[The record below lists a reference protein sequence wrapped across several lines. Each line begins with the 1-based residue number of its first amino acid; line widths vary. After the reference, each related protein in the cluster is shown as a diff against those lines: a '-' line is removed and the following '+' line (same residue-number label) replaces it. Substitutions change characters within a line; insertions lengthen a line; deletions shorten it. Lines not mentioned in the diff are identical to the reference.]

1 MFVVFSF
8 HIIYM
13 RCKIGHAHCFN
24 DHSMTDSDGK
34 PLVFAYSLEYFD
46 RYMKGHP
53 DFLLHVSSEDKIY
66 GNQIHDSFDEYPD
79 EELD

>member
-1 MFVVFSF
+1 MFVAFSF

-53 DFLLHVSSEDKIY
+53 DFLLVNGKPHTWSKKSAALAGGEC
-66 GNQIHDSFDEYPD
+66 
-79 EELD
+79 

>member
-1 MFVVFSF
+1 MFVAFSF

-34 PLVFAYSLEYFD
+34 PLVFG
-46 RYMKGHP
+46 KW
-53 DFLLHVSSEDKIY
+53 
-66 GNQIHDSFDEYPD
+66 
-79 EELD
+79 